1 MSTIKGRY
9 VSIKDGPLDRRA
21 NVHTEIYDSTSEFAA
36 DLKSRR
42 RRINNVDHGYTDVR
56 EDCYSEGFQ
65 GVANYDEAM
74 ELLQRGYMPLVDQ
87 VKASMKKLKL
97 TKNNRSFRNSVV
109 GFAPIVPNALKGL
122 PTSMVDNINDGTK
135 NKVFDVYYDLAI
147 NSGTHASDLLIRGKA
162 LLEAL
167 MALELKGYCFNLYC
181 AQSTTNSRL
190 LSNIDILAI
199 KVKNSDTPL
208 NLIRVAFPLV
218 HPAFFRVFGFD
229 WMDKSPVTRMLGG
242 GRGSPLCRQL
252 DRDSIDKIYK
262 AMFSYNAIYLSSD
275 DVDHVIKSPQSLD
288 DYIIDLANDESC
300 PRDPTTY
307 SESINFRDLIERDY
321 YTERRSDGIDGA
333 IGAMRTLAG
342 TLRQSLYTPYI
353 EYRDDTGDLFVP
365 SPAPSDFQPSP
376 FDDMIENELEREL
389 RKHINEL
396 REARRRGRL

>member
-1 MSTIKGRY
+1 
-9 VSIKDGPLDRRA
+9 
-21 NVHTEIYDSTSEFAA
+21 
-36 DLKSRR
+36 
-42 RRINNVDHGYTDVR
+42 
-56 EDCYSEGFQ
+56 
-65 GVANYDEAM
+65 
-74 ELLQRGYMPLVDQ
+74 
-87 VKASMKKLKL
+87 
-97 TKNNRSFRNSVV
+97 
-109 GFAPIVPNALKGL
+109 
-122 PTSMVDNINDGTK
+122 
-135 NKVFDVYYDLAI
+135 
-147 NSGTHASDLLIRGKA
+147 
-162 LLEAL
+162 
-167 MALELKGYCFNLYC
+167 
-181 AQSTTNSRL
+181 
-190 LSNIDILAI
+190 
-199 KVKNSDTPL
+199 
-208 NLIRVAFPLV
+208 
-218 HPAFFRVFGFD
+218 
-229 WMDKSPVTRMLGG
+229 MDKSPVTRMLGG